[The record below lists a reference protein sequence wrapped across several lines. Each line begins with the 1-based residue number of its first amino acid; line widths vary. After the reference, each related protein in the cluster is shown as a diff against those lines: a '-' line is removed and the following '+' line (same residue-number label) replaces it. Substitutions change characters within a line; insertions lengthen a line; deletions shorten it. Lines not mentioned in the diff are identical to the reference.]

1 MMDYSYS
8 IRKAVVADASDIRKV
23 LQESFAKYIKDAG
36 ISGTV
41 DALEETEADI
51 RKDILTKEV
60 FIAFIDDSPVGTIR
74 VELLPDNSAYITRFG
89 VINAYQGS
97 GIGNSLLGLVNKF
110 LISKGVRKAFL
121 YTASKYSDLV
131 RFYYGRGFYI
141 ESVSS
146 DRGYLRA
153 RMVRDFV

>member
-1 MMDYSYS
+1 MMDYSYN
-8 IRKAVVADASDIRKV
+8 IRKAVESDAADIHKV
-23 LQESFAKYIKDAG
+23 LQESFVKYMRDAG

-41 DALEETEADI
+41 DALEETEDDI
-51 RKDILTKEV
+51 RRDILSKEV
-60 FIAFIDDSPVGTIR
+60 FIAFIDDVPVGTIR
-74 VELLPDNSAYITRFG
+74 VEILPDDSAYITRFG
-89 VINAYQGS
+89 VIHSFQGS
-97 GIGNSLLGLVNKF
+97 GIGKSLIGLVEKYLKSRNIK
-110 LISKGVRKAFL
+110 KAFL

-153 RMVRDFV
+153 KMVRDFA

>member
-1 MMDYSYS
+1 MDYSYS
-8 IRKAVVADASDIRKV
+8 IRKAVDTDAADIHTV
-23 LQESFAKYIKDAG
+23 LQESFAKYMKDAG
-36 ISGTV
+36 ITGTV
-41 DALEETEADI
+41 DALEETEDAI
-51 RKDILTKEV
+51 RRDILSKEV

-89 VINAYQGS
+89 VRHAYQGG
-97 GIGNSLLGLVNKF
+97 GIGKSLLGLVNKF
-110 LISKGVRKAFL
+110 LISKGVKKAFL

-153 RMVRDFV
+153 RMVKDFI

>member
-1 MMDYSYS
+1 MDYSYN
-8 IRKAVVADASDIRKV
+8 IRKAIVNDAADIRKV
-23 LQESFAKYIKDAG
+23 LQESFAKYMKDAG

-51 RKDILTKEV
+51 RKDILSKEV

-89 VINAYQGS
+89 VIQAYQGS
-97 GIGNSLLGLVNKF
+97 GIGKSLIGLVNKF
-110 LISKGVRKAFL
+110 LVSRGVSKAFL

-153 RMVRDFV
+153 RMVKDFV